1 MKKKEHIALLK
12 AEVERLKTNVANA
25 NRTFDSKLFEK
36 YRGIEQFGH
45 QLMLANE
52 AIDSKIEEFV
62 KLHSKLMEFKAK
74 EMNEN
79 ENLFEEKLPEKRNE
93 SFDGRFMP
101 NVKFSSIQ
109 ALRNKLP
116 LTESQRSMNFLSTN
130 RHGDISSGCFDV
142 HIFNGWV
149 EKEVS
154 IYEAYPKLV
163 PDGMVYDPVA
173 DKIVK
178 KVCVNQ
184 IHQGEFCDCNDSH
197 SFASEVGLTEKQSD
211 LEFILTH
218 MPKYRFTYDQCEL
231 VLNTF
236 GRDGFIEALNICQS
250 LNISP
255 DSLCM
260 DKLHGKKSICLT
272 CAKKDDCIYLKAVK
286 HAYIS
291 DCAQYASEN
300 FTVLKDSDGKEF
312 GVLTEVFD
320 DLIKDGKVISK

>member
-1 MKKKEHIALLK
+1 MKKKEQIALLK

-62 KLHSKLMEFKAK
+62 NLHSKLMELQAK

-93 SFDGRFMP
+93 
-101 NVKFSSIQ
+101 
-109 ALRNKLP
+109 
-116 LTESQRSMNFLSTN
+116 
-130 RHGDISSGCFDV
+130 
-142 HIFNGWV
+142 
-149 EKEVS
+149 
-154 IYEAYPKLV
+154 
-163 PDGMVYDPVA
+163 
-173 DKIVK
+173 
-178 KVCVNQ
+178 
-184 IHQGEFCDCNDSH
+184 FCDCNDSH
-197 SFASEVGLTEKQSD
+197 SFTSEVGLTEKQSD

-255 DSLCM
+255 DALCT